1 MRLVSKILFFLIF
14 LLTSVIGSIFL
25 LFVEVMILVQL
36 PWVKNLQG
44 KTSGGVIELILITIV
59 LVSIPQY
66 FILNLVS
73 KKFSKAVSTSVLEK
87 IALTVAGTLIV
98 HLLFRGVSNSWMG
111 MWSLTVSL
119 TKEGFVGIMIRSSRE
134 VPLSFSWITPFFLE
148 QTIIIRSC
156 SSSTYGTGAF

>member
-1 MRLVSKILFFLIF
+1 M
-14 LLTSVIGSIFL
+14 
-25 LFVEVMILVQL
+25 LFVEVMVLAQL

-66 FILNLVS
+66 LILNLVS

-111 MWSLTVSL
+111 M
-119 TKEGFVGIMIRSSRE
+119 
-134 VPLSFSWITPFFLE
+134 
-148 QTIIIRSC
+148 
-156 SSSTYGTGAF
+156 